1 MSTRTTTLRNTAF
14 TSVAIYTEYFLG
26 MLTSILIARN
36 LGPDGFGAYSLIIWL
51 VAVSMTVVNAG
62 TAGAVIRFVAEL
74 RGAGTPELI
83 VPLLAFLRRVQ
94 RWFLLVVLAG
104 GAALF
109 WFAGDHLV
117 PGFNHLLLFLLMA
130 LSTALRANYMFNVC
144 IAKGFE
150 HFRATAV
157 IATVAAPANLLLV
170 ALAWWVSAPV
180 EGFLAVYAVS
190 SAVFY
195 FVSSRQTRGLLPDAA
210 AGLALP
216 GSVHARVVRHMRITA
231 AMVIIT
237 YVTASEVE
245 VMFLNLLDTAA
256 AAGKFKVAYQLA
268 DGATLLVPGVFGVLL
283 LPMMANALSQSREAA
298 GRRFVGATTYL
309 ALLAM
314 PLLAFGILFAEP
326 VMAVLYGK
334 AYLAAAPAFAVIL
347 LAKSVSV
354 VSQGGSSLLMS
365 SERQNVV
372 LVIVILCG
380 LLKIALDVVLIRRYG
395 LHGAIVAYAVAT
407 IASAAAMIVFGAR
420 TGGTGLPWGRLLRIG
435 GAGAIA
441 ALCALPLH
449 WLGHPLPAVVAGFL
463 VISLSYAFATLLLG
477 CWSEADIAHIRG
489 MHARLASGRPRA
501 VDKLLQWAGRRAA
514 REAT

>member
-1 MSTRTTTLRNTAF
+1 MNTRSTTLRNTGF

-26 MLTSILIARN
+26 MLTSILIARD
-36 LGPDGFGAYSLIIWL
+36 LGPDGFGAYSLVIWL
-51 VAVSMTVVNAG
+51 VAVSMTVANAG

-74 RGAGTPELI
+74 RGAGTPELLA
-83 VPLLAFLRRVQ
+83 PLLARMRRLQ
-94 RWFLLVVLAG
+94 QHILLLVLAG

-117 PGFNHLLLFLLMA
+117 PGFNHVLLFLLMA
-130 LSTALRANYMFNVC
+130 LATGLRANYMFNVC

-150 HFRATAV
+150 QFRATAV
-157 IATVAAPANLLLV
+157 IATVAAPANLALV
-170 ALAWWVSAPV
+170 ALAWWISAPV

-195 FVSSRQTRGLLPDAA
+195 FVSSRQTRGLVPPSPPGTVLPD
-210 AGLALP
+210 
-216 GSVHARVVRHMRITA
+216 SVLARVQRHMRITA

-268 DGATLLVPGVFGVLL
+268 DGAILLVPGVFGVLL

-314 PLLAFGILFAEP
+314 PLLAFGVIFAEP
-326 VMAVLYGK
+326 VMAVLYGN
-334 AYLAAAPAFAVIL
+334 AYLAAAPAFALIL

-372 LVIVILCG
+372 LAVAILCG
-380 LLKIALDVVLIRRYG
+380 ILKIVLDVVLIRRYG

-407 IASAAAMIVFGAR
+407 FASAAAMIYFGAR
-420 TGGTGLPWGRLLRIG
+420 TAGTRLRWGRFARIG
-435 GAGAIA
+435 AAGLFA
-441 ALCALPLH
+441 AACALPLH
-449 WLGHPLPAVVAGFL
+449 WVGHPLPAVIAGFA
-463 VISLSYAFATLLLG
+463 VVSFAYALATLVMG

-489 MHARLASGRPRA
+489 LHDRFGAGRPRMLA
-501 VDKLLQWAGRRAA
+501 KLLEWAGRRAA

>member
-1 MSTRTTTLRNTAF
+1 MNTRSTTLRNTAF

-26 MLTSILIARN
+26 MLTSILIARD
-36 LGPDGFGAYSLIIWL
+36 LGPGGFGAYSLVIWL
-51 VAVSMTVVNAG
+51 VAVSMTIVNAG

-83 VPLLAFLRRVQ
+83 APLLAFLRRVQ
-94 RWFLLVVLAG
+94 QWFLLVVLAA
-104 GAALF
+104 GAAVF

-180 EGFLAVYAVS
+180 EGFLGVYAVS

-195 FVSSRQTRGLLPDAA
+195 FVSSRQTRGLVPESP

-216 GSVHARVVRHMRITA
+216 ESLHARVLRHMRITA
-231 AMVIIT
+231 VMVIIT

-245 VMFLNLLDTAA
+245 VMFLNLLDTAS

-314 PLLAFGILFAEP
+314 PLLAFGVLFAEP
-326 VMAVLYGK
+326 VMAVLYGN

-347 LAKSVSV
+347 FAKSVSV

-365 SERQNVV
+365 SERQNIV
-372 LVIVILCG
+372 LAIVFLCG
-380 LLKIALDVVLIRRYG
+380 LLKIGLDVVLIRAFG

-407 IASAAAMIVFGAR
+407 IASAAAMILFGAR
-420 TGGTGLPWGRLLRIG
+420 TGGTRLPWARLLRIG

-441 ALCALPLH
+441 AACAFPSH
-449 WLGHPLPAVVAGFL
+449 YIGHPLPAVVTGFF
-463 VISLSYAFATLLLG
+463 VVSLSYAFATLLLG
-477 CWSEADIAHIRG
+477 CWSVADIAHIRELL
-489 MHARLASGRPRA
+489 ARIGSARVPGLDGLLA
-501 VDKLLQWAGRRAA
+501 WAGRRAA